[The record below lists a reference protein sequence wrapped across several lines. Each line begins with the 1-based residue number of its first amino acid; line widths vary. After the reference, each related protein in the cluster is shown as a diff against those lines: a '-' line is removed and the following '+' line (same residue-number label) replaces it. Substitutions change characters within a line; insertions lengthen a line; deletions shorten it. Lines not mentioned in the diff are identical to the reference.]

1 MRGDSDA
8 DVRVLGVFFQADDV
22 VGLVLRYQVLAEEE
36 HRLAILIDQED
47 EAAEVLPNILEPLII
62 ETPFNYQ
69 VVILAIPTDVLG
81 GIALDMIGHREH
93 LNCQSTLYLPQTYTL
108 EKVLAA
114 FRFLFHQNMIGF
126 LLVKES

>member
-1 MRGDSDA
+1 M
-8 DVRVLGVFFQADDV
+8 
-22 VGLVLRYQVLAEEE
+22 
-36 HRLAILIDQED
+36 IDQED

-69 VVILAIPTDVLG
+69 VVILAIPNDVLG

-114 FRFLFHQNMIGF
+114 FRFLFH
-126 LLVKES
+126 